1 MVKNLKLLDKALQLL
16 PEVKETV
23 VEPLDIAAF
32 LKPLKKGDSVEIDFG
47 RHLVGHIKLKLGYVR
62 SHPDAPVWLRF
73 SFAENKKEFEERVE
87 DYQGWICSAWVQQEQ
102 VHIDLVPGEYFLPR
116 RYSFRYVKIEVLDV
130 SSKFDLIIEE
140 AKAVALSSADDS
152 RLSAYHSENKE
163 LEQLDRIACNT
174 LHDCMQKVFEDGP
187 KRDQRLW
194 MGDLRLQALANYETY
209 QMNDM
214 VKGCLYLFG
223 ALPMENG
230 QVGACVFLDPEPEV
244 DDTSMFDY
252 SLLYVVA
259 LWDYYK
265 QTKDKEALRDLWET
279 ARTQISL
286 AQKRV
291 DNGIVRDRDV
301 LGWCF
306 LDWSL
311 ELNKQAGAQGVLLY
325 AMQSAIAIASQVWLI
340 LGGVVDSEEGLR
352 ILHNVAADREA
363 LEMVTPYMYHYYIEA
378 LLKCNADEEALA
390 VLTEYWGGMARLG
403 ADTFWELYNPK
414 NPDESPYGGTIVNS
428 YCHAWSCAPAYFLRK
443 YFGEN

>member
-1 MVKNLKLLDKALQLL
+1 
-16 PEVKETV
+16 
-23 VEPLDIAAF
+23 
-32 LKPLKKGDSVEIDFG
+32 
-47 RHLVGHIKLKLGYVR
+47 
-62 SHPDAPVWLRF
+62 
-73 SFAENKKEFEERVE
+73 
-87 DYQGWICSAWVQQEQ
+87 
-102 VHIDLVPGEYFLPR
+102 
-116 RYSFRYVKIEVLDV
+116 
-130 SSKFDLIIEE
+130 
-140 AKAVALSSADDS
+140 
-152 RLSAYHSENKE
+152 
-163 LEQLDRIACNT
+163 
-174 LHDCMQKVFEDGP
+174 
-187 KRDQRLW
+187 

-311 ELNKQAGAQGVLLY
+311 ELNKQAGAQGFYCMRCRVRL
-325 AMQSAIAIASQVWLI
+325 Q
-340 LGGVVDSEEGLR
+340 
-352 ILHNVAADREA
+352 LHRN
-363 LEMVTPYMYHYYIEA
+363 
-378 LLKCNADEEALA
+378 
-390 VLTEYWGGMARLG
+390 
-403 ADTFWELYNPK
+403 
-414 NPDESPYGGTIVNS
+414 
-428 YCHAWSCAPAYFLRK
+428 
-443 YFGEN
+443 

>member
-230 QVGACVFLDPEPEV
+230 QVGACVFLEPEPEV

-325 AMQSAIAIASQVWLI
+325 AMQSAIAIAQELRENRDAECLKGTYEVYRKAAKAYFYDEKKGLFVSGENRQISYASQVWLI

-363 LEMVTPYMYHYYIEA
+363 LEMVTPYM
-378 LLKCNADEEALA
+378 
-390 VLTEYWGGMARLG
+390 
-403 ADTFWELYNPK
+403 
-414 NPDESPYGGTIVNS
+414 
-428 YCHAWSCAPAYFLRK
+428 
-443 YFGEN
+443 